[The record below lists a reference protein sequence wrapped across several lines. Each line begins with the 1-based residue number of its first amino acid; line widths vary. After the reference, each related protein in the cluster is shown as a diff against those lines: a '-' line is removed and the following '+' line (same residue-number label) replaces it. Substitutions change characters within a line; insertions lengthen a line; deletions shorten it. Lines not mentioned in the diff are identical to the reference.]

1 MKIKLNY
8 LSACSFKKQLGIAKY
23 SKAVLSFLFIFFVF
37 AQSINAQDRF
47 DVLDEKLNQLA
58 KSYPGI
64 NEAVEISMTAASLQE
79 YVRAIGTSNNL
90 NVNVDPG
97 IDVKLSNSFKK
108 VTAKEVFLFLCKR
121 YDLDIQFVGPI
132 ITFVKYAAPVVE
144 KKIAQRK
151 INILYERNADLLSYD
166 LNNDTLG
173 NVTKEITKQSG
184 RNIIYSPE
192 LMNKVVSGY
201 MQNASFISALEKLAF
216 ANDLKV
222 SKTPDDFYVFEKKQI
237 VAGNSGTN
245 NNPFGSLTGSTNNN
259 PVQENKNAKIKVQ
272 DGLITMDVSNLPIAE
287 VVNTVSKELGK
298 NYFLFSE
305 LKGNTTLK
313 VVEAPYDEFLRLL
326 FNGTELTFKKDGQT
340 YLFGDRNLEGLRQSK
355 LITLKNRTI
364 EKMMDFV
371 PAELKKGVDVK
382 LFEDLNGLIVS
393 GSQPRINEL
402 EAFIRQIDVVVPMVH
417 IEVIIADVRKSN
429 SLSAGIS
436 AGLGTKTGTTG
447 GTVLPDYNFNLNAQ
461 SINNLISGING
472 FGLINLGNVSSNFY
486 ASLKA
491 METNGVLKLRSTPQI
506 ATLNGHEAKLSVGQ
520 TQYYL
525 EVNNQLVNQVNTQQ
539 NLLQTQNW
547 KSVNA
552 DLSVSIDPQVS
563 GDEQITMT
571 INVKQ
576 SSFTERVSNTAPPGT
591 INRDFQ
597 SLVRVK
603 NGEMIMLGGLEE
615 NQVNNSGSGLPF
627 ISRIPILKWI
637 FGNRTKSKSE
647 NKLTIFIKPTVIF

>member
-1 MKIKLNY
+1 MKTKLNY
-8 LSACSFKKQLGIAKY
+8 LLDCSFKKQLGIAKC

-90 NVNVDPG
+90 NVNVDPS

-108 VTAKEVFLFLCKR
+108 VTAKEVFIFLCKR

-132 ITFVKYAAPVVE
+132 ITFIKFTAPIVE
-144 KKIAQRK
+144 KKTIQRK
-151 INILYERNADLLSYD
+151 ISIQYERNADLLSYD

-184 RNIIYSPE
+184 KNIIYSPD
-192 LMNKVVSGY
+192 LMNKVVSGF
-201 MQNASFISALEKLAF
+201 MQNASFTSALEKLAF

-222 SKTPDDFYVFEKKQI
+222 SKTPDDFYVFEKKQ
-237 VAGNSGTN
+237 VVNGNNSTN
-245 NNPFGSLTGSTNNN
+245 NNPFGNLTSNNN
-259 PVQENKNAKIKVQ
+259 AVVENKNSKIIVK
-272 DGLITMDVSNLPIAE
+272 DGLITMDVNNLPIADI
-287 VVNTVSKELGK
+287 VNQVSKELGK

-305 LKGNTTLK
+305 LKGNSTLK
-313 VVEAPYDEFLRLL
+313 VLEAPYEEFLRLL

-371 PAELKKGVDVK
+371 PAELKKGVEVK
-382 LFEDLNGLIVS
+382 VFEDLNGLIVS

-436 AGLGTKTGTTG
+436 AGLGTKTGTTS
-447 GTVLPDYNFNLNAQ
+447 GTILPDYNFNLNAQ

-472 FGLINLGNVSSNFY
+472 FGLINLGNVTSNFY
-486 ASLKA
+486 LSLKA
-491 METNGVLKLRSTPQI
+491 MESNGVLKLRSTPQI

-552 DLSVSIDPQVS
+552 DLSISIDPQVS

-627 ISRIPILKWI
+627 ISRIPVLKWI

-647 NKLTIFIKPTVIF
+647 NKLTIFIKPTVLF